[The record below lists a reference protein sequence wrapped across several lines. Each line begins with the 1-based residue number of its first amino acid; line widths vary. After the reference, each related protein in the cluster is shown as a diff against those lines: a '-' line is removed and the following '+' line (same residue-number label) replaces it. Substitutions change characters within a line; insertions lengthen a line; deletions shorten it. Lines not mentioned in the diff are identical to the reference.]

1 MASALENRRGILAML
16 AAMTC
21 FIANDT
27 LLKLA
32 STQLG
37 AGEIMA
43 VRGAFASAL
52 ALGLVAASQAHGQLL
67 TLFSPRVMLR
77 AAVEASVA
85 FLFISSLAHLPLA
98 NITAILQA
106 APLIMTLMVVALGI
120 ERVGWRRWA
129 AIGVGF
135 LGVLLIVK
143 PDPAAFNLY
152 AGLALL
158 SAVLVA
164 VRDLVTRSIGAEVPS
179 IVVTLSTTVAVGLVG
194 AALATVEGWRPVD
207 APRLLLLGAAAGFV
221 TLGNLAII
229 LAFRRADVAVVSPF
243 RYVVILLSIVLGW
256 AVFGELPDAASWLGI
271 ALIGGSGIYTIH
283 RERVRRRAAQEAGEF
298 A

>member
-21 FIANDT
+21 FIGNDT

-32 STQLG
+32 SAQLG
-37 AGEIMA
+37 PGEIMA

-52 ALGLVAASQAHGQLL
+52 ALGLVLASRAQGHLPN
-67 TLFSPRVMLR
+67 LFSPRVLLR
-77 AAVEASVA
+77 AGVEASVA
-85 FLFISSLAHLPLA
+85 FLFITSLAHLPLA

-106 APLIMTLMVVALGI
+106 APLIMTLMVVVLGI
-120 ERVGWRRWA
+120 EQVGWRRWA
-129 AIGVGF
+129 AIAVGF

-179 IVVTLSTTVAVGLVG
+179 IIVTLSTTLAVGLVG
-194 AALATVEGWRPVD
+194 AGLATVEGWRAID
-207 APRLLLLGAAAGFV
+207 GTRLLLLVAAAVFV
-221 TLGNLAII
+221 TLGNLTII

-256 AVFGELPDAASWLGI
+256 LVFGELPDPASWLGI

-283 RERVRRRAAQEAGEF
+283 RERVRRRAAEAAGEF

>member
-1 MASALENRRGILAML
+1 LASALENRRGILAML

-21 FIANDT
+21 FIGNDT

-32 STQLG
+32 SAQLG
-37 AGEIMA
+37 PGEIMA

-52 ALGLVAASQAHGQLL
+52 ALGLVLASRAQGHLPN
-67 TLFSPRVMLR
+67 LFSPRVLLR
-77 AAVEASVA
+77 AGVEASVA
-85 FLFISSLAHLPLA
+85 FLFITSLAHLPLA

-106 APLIMTLMVVALGI
+106 APLIMTLMVVVLGI
-120 ERVGWRRWA
+120 EQVGWRRWA
-129 AIGVGF
+129 AIAVGF

-179 IVVTLSTTVAVGLVG
+179 IIVTLSTTLAVGLVG
-194 AALATVEGWRPVD
+194 AGLATVEGWRAID
-207 APRLLLLGAAAGFV
+207 GTRLLLLVAAAVFV
-221 TLGNLAII
+221 TLGNLTII

-256 AVFGELPDAASWLGI
+256 LVFGELPDPASWLGI

-283 RERVRRRAAQEAGEF
+283 RERVRRRAAEAAGEF